1 MNAADKQEAKQLL
14 EQGVRH
20 LDNQQIAEALKV
32 LTTAAKLDPTNVHL
46 WCVLGHAQERMG
58 LFEIGRQSFTRA
70 YKLNPRYPLAL
81 RNLASAELNIGNTER
96 SLALADAAAEIEPDN
111 PEIAA
116 LLLAATVSMS
126 VDANALHAR
135 HVRAAKV
142 REAVIVPLPKPSPH
156 QAGSEIRI
164 GYFSHHFYRFP
175 LASFLPHVIA
185 AHDRSKFRVYV
196 FAAHGTMDAVTDEY
210 IQSADEFH
218 DLTTMNDDEAAAYI
232 RARDIDV
239 LIDMSGL
246 VQFNRFGILSRR
258 PARVQMSWLG
268 YFSSPA
274 SAAIDF
280 HLTDE
285 YANPPGQTEH
295 LFSEKLLRLPRC
307 QYAYRPMVADVPVAP
322 SPLQHNRFVTFGW
335 FCVSTK
341 LNAVALA
348 AYANIVAA
356 VPDSRIVFVAA
367 SKDLQQQIVKVFLSN
382 NVKRQRIT
390 FLPKM
395 APDAYFRALSTVDIC
410 LDAFPMV
417 GGTAVCDAIWMG
429 TPVISMFLP
438 RGFGG
443 ASSSILNQVGLGQ
456 WIAHDVDSYI
466 ANAIRL
472 ADARETIIDYRK
484 NLRKTMQQSP
494 LMDTAGMCRALESV
508 FSETIA
514 STS

>member
-1 MNAADKQEAKQLL
+1 MNAADKQQAKQLL
-14 EQGVRH
+14 AEGVRH
-20 LDNQQIAEALKV
+20 LDHQHVAEALKV
-32 LTTAAKLDPTNVHL
+32 LTAAAKLDPTNVHL
-46 WCVLGHAQERMG
+46 WCVLGHAQERVG
-58 LFEIGRQSFTRA
+58 LFEMGRQSFIRA
-70 YKLNPRYPLAL
+70 HKLNPQYPLAL
-81 RNLASAELNIGNTER
+81 RNLASAELNIGNTE
-96 SLALADAAAEIEPDN
+96 LDNQEPAAIM
-111 PEIAA
+111 
-116 LLLAATVSMS
+116 LLAATISMT
-126 VDANALHAR
+126 VDADALHAR
-135 HVRAAKV
+135 HMHAAKV
-142 REAVIVPLPKPSPH
+142 REAAIVPLPLPAPH
-156 QAGSEIRI
+156 QSDDVIRI

-175 LASFLPHVIA
+175 LASFLPHVVA
-185 AHDRSKFRVYV
+185 AHDRRKFRVYV
-196 FAAHGTMDAVTDEY
+196 FAAHGAMDAVTDEY
-210 IQSADEFH
+210 IKSADEFH
-218 DLTTMNDDEAAAYI
+218 DLSTMSDDEAAAYI

-246 VQFNRFGILSRR
+246 VQFNRFGILARR

-285 YANPPGQTEH
+285 YANPPGMTEH
-295 LFSEKLLRLPRC
+295 LFSEKLIRLPRC
-307 QYAYRPMVADVPVAP
+307 QYAYRPMVADAPIAP
-322 SPLQHNRFVTFGW
+322 SPVQQNGFVTFGW

-348 AYANIVAA
+348 AYANIVAG

-367 SKDLQQQIVKVFLSN
+367 SKDLQQQIAKVFLN
-382 NVKRQRIT
+382 ANVKRNRII
-390 FLPKM
+390 FLPKL

-417 GGTAVCDAIWMG
+417 GGTAVCDALWMG

-456 WIAHDVDSYI
+456 WIAHDVDSFI

-472 ADARETIIDYRK
+472 ANARETLIDYRK
-484 NLRKTMQQSP
+484 NLRQTMQQSA
-494 LMDTAGMCRALESV
+494 LMDTAGMCRALERV

-514 STS
+514 STR